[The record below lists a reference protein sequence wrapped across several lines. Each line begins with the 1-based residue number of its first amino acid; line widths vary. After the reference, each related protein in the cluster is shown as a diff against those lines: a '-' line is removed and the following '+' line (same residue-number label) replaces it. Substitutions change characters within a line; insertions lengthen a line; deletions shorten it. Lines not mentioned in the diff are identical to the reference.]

1 MNRID
6 KKFAELKKRRQKA
19 FIAFITAG
27 DFGLTTTKK
36 LVLEFD
42 KRGVDMIELGVPF
55 SDPVADGP
63 TIQASSE
70 RALKRG
76 TRLQD
81 IIKMVGELRKSTDI
95 PIVLMGYYNPVLKY
109 GIKKFVSN
117 CVRGGV
123 DGVIVPDLPPDEA
136 DELRAAAKK
145 TGFATIF
152 LLSPTSTPGRIK
164 LVSKRSK
171 GFIYYVSLTGIT
183 GARAK
188 LPAELTSRL
197 RLIKRYTNKPVC
209 AGFGVS
215 RPAQVREIAGAA
227 DGVIVGSA
235 IVKIMERYSKR
246 KDFIKRVGGYVQK
259 LTSALRR
266 TGPLQADREASHQ

>member
-6 KKFAELKKRRQKA
+6 RKFAELKKRKKKA

-27 DFGLTTTKK
+27 DFGLSTTKR

-42 KRGVDMIELGVPF
+42 KRGVDIIELGVPF
-55 SDPVADGP
+55 SDPIADGP

-81 IIKMVGELRKSTDI
+81 IIKMVGELRKLTDI

-109 GIKKFVSN
+109 GLKKFISD

-123 DGVIVPDLPPDEA
+123 DGVIIPDLPPDEA
-136 DELRAAAKK
+136 DQLIAAAKK
-145 TGFATIF
+145 EDFATIF
-152 LLSPTSTPGRIK
+152 LLSPTSTPERIK
-164 LVSKRSK
+164 LVSKKSR

-183 GARAK
+183 GARAS
-188 LPAELTSRL
+188 LPKELVSRV
-197 RLIKRYTNKPVC
+197 RLIKRYSGKPVC
-209 AGFGVS
+209 VGFGVS
-215 RPAQVREIAGAA
+215 RPEQVREIARAA

-235 IVKIMERYSKR
+235 IVKAMERYAKR
-246 KDFIKRVGGYVQK
+246 KDFIKRVGDHVQK
-259 LTSALRR
+259 LTSA
-266 TGPLQADREASHQ
+266 